1 MKKVVVTGAS
11 GKAGKATVTELVEHG
26 YEVTAVDIVKSEAAA
41 GVSAVVADVTDAGE
55 TIDVMRGH
63 DAVVHMAAIPAPRM
77 LPDPKTF
84 AINVTS
90 TYNVFWAA
98 EVLGMSRVVWASS
111 ETVLGLPLDS
121 SKLSSAPLD
130 ESSEL
135 FPETAYSLSKLC
147 GEAMAAQIARRTGM
161 TIIGLRF
168 SNIML
173 HGRYASFD
181 SWQDDPT
188 KRQWNLWGYVDVRDV
203 GQSCRVAVEA
213 DVEGAENFIIA
224 AADTVMRTGSAELM
238 ASTFPGC
245 EIKPLADPRQT
256 LLSIEKARRVLG
268 YQPQYS
274 WIDEV
279 SGSNSL

>member
-26 YEVTAVDIVKSEAAA
+26 YEVTAVDIVKPEAVA

-84 AINVTS
+84 AINITS

-173 HGRYASFD
+173 HSRYASFE

-224 AADTVMRTGSAELM
+224 AADTVMTRPNSELM
-238 ASTFPGC
+238 AEIFPDT
-245 EIKPLADPRQT
+245 PLRHGLGEFET
-256 LLSIEKARRVLG
+256 LLSIDKARRELG
-268 YQPQYS
+268 YDPRHS
-274 WIDEV
+274 WRDHH
-279 SGSNSL
+279 